1 MWTFKIIWVPSK
13 QLHGFKFFVYSFQM
27 AYELHSLLIDAVSM
41 MTGEKVMPAYGGESE
56 SFLNNIV
63 FPVYKVIQEVL
74 NFQNIM

>member
-1 MWTFKIIWVPSK
+1 
-13 QLHGFKFFVYSFQM
+13 M

-63 FPVYKVIQEVL
+63 FPVYKVIQEVF